1 MTERLPAVDQVEG
14 CADAAGRARL
24 VLALPDSVLI
34 ADGAALLAVLR
45 HDRAAH
51 WYVMARL
58 AGLHAVR
65 SPEGDLPPRTV
76 FELGIARRAVRK
88 VGRGGAQ

>member
-1 MTERLPAVDQVEG
+1 MTPRSPAVDQIEG

-34 ADGAALLAVLR
+34 SDGAALLAVMR

-51 WYVMARL
+51 WYVMARI
-58 AGLHAVR
+58 AALHAVR
-65 SPEGDLPPRTV
+65 SPEGDLPARTV

-88 VGRGGAQ
+88 AARGGAQ